1 MNDMFFSEVLL
12 FLFLSLLD
20 LLIPEAYSGFQQ
32 TSKMG
37 NFATIRRSILDVYRS
52 LDTLLRSSQ
61 RRCSVKK
68 VVFRN
73 FAKFT
78 GKNLCQSLFFN
89 KVAGLRYLFKNT
101 FLQRTPPVTATGY
114 YFTAKRRIEN
124 WHFPRHCC
132 LNFFLLWFFS

>member
-68 VVFRN
+68 GVFRN

-89 KVAGLRYLFKNT
+89 KVAGLMMTLSKERRTTKLVIEFFVFKVG
-101 FLQRTPPVTATGY
+101 F
-114 YFTAKRRIEN
+114 
-124 WHFPRHCC
+124 
-132 LNFFLLWFFS
+132 

>member
-68 VVFRN
+68 GVFRN

-78 GKNLCQSLFFN
+78 GKNLCQSLFFS
-89 KVAGLRYLFKNT
+89 KVAGLCCKIFINT
-101 FLQRTPPVTATGY
+101 FFYRKFPVASK
-114 YFTAKRRIEN
+114 YFGKKN
-124 WHFPRHCC
+124 C
-132 LNFFLLWFFS
+132 SS